1 MYNIIVKGEDMN
13 QSKHNRKCSV
23 CGKEEALVFFKI
35 VKENTVEEKGFCAK
49 CALQYLESSGNN
61 VDFSY
66 VDDKVLSSLNEVKN
80 LIGYLI
86 NGIESVVISKEG
98 VNSVCPNCGVSL
110 NNFIE
115 NGYVGCQ
122 YCYSTF
128 RKEIKDYLLEFERG
142 LEHKGKMPKKYI
154 SLYLLKKE
162 ILYLSN
168 KIKRLILSENFEEA
182 LKIKKKL
189 EKLIGTCP
197 INYEDELY

>member
-1 MYNIIVKGEDMN
+1 MAEI
-13 QSKHNRKCSV
+13 KHTRKCSV

-35 VKENTVEEKGFCAK
+35 VKENQVEEKGFCAR
-49 CALQYLESSGNN
+49 CALKYLETSSGN

-66 VDDKVLSSLNEVKN
+66 VDDKMLASLNEVKN

-86 NGIESVVISKEG
+86 NGIEAVTQNKDG
-98 VNSVCPNCGVSL
+98 LATVCPNCGISFK
-110 NNFIE
+110 NFLE
-115 NGYVGCQ
+115 SGYLGCQ
-122 YCYSTF
+122 DCYSTF
-128 RKEIKDYLLEFERG
+128 RKGIKDYIYEFERG
-142 LEHKGKMPKKYI
+142 VQHRGLMPKKYVE
-154 SLYLLKKE
+154 LYLIKKE

-182 LKIKKKL
+182 IKVKKRL

>member
-1 MYNIIVKGEDMN
+1 MAENKN
-13 QSKHNRKCSV
+13 NRKCSV

-35 VKENTVEEKGFCAK
+35 VKENSVEEKGFCAR
-49 CALQYLESSGNN
+49 CALKYLETSNGN

-66 VDDKVLSSLNEVKN
+66 VDDKMLASLNEVKN

-86 NGIESVVISKEG
+86 NGIEAVAQDKEG
-98 VNSVCPNCGVSL
+98 ATTTCPNCGISFK
-110 NNFIE
+110 NFLE
-115 NGYVGCQ
+115 SGYLGCQ

-128 RKEIKDYLLEFERG
+128 RKGIKDYIFEFERG
-142 LEHKGKMPKKYI
+142 VQHKGVMPKKYVKLFLI
-154 SLYLLKKE
+154 KKE
-162 ILYLSN
+162 IQYLSN

-182 LKIKKKL
+182 MKVKKRL